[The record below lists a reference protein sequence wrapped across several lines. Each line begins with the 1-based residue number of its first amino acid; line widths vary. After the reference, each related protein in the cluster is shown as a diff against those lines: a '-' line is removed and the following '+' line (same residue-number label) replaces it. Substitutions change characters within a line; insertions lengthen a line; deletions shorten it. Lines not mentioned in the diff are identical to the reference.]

1 MELPDDSAIPL
12 LGIYSKELKAGKKK
26 KKELKAGTPADI
38 GTLVFIAAIFTVAK
52 IWKQPTVHRQM
63 DG

>member
-12 LGIYSKELKAGKKK
+12 LGIYSKELKAG
-26 KKELKAGTPADI
+26 TPADT

-52 IWKQPTVHRQM
+52 I
-63 DG
+63 